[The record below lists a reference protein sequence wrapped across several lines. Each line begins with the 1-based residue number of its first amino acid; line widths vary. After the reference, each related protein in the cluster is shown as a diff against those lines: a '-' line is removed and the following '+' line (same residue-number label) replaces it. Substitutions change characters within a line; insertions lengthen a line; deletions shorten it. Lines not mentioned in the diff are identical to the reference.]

1 MSNEMTRKRFH
12 NTRKFLCLL
21 WDPYTC
27 MTQIYGLIR
36 KTASHKRRSRQ
47 LLVPAF
53 FLNGM
58 LGFHCSLGLR
68 KRKKRLSLLRVSK
81 RSYEIRLWIN
91 TIDPF
96 CQLSLSVEALCHAFL
111 SICSSGH
118 FWPFTPLV
126 KSWLQCFFFLFTNR
140 TNRGDFHNRFV
151 NILRLTLN

>member
-96 CQLSLSVEALCHAFL
+96 CQLSLSVEALCHAFCQSAVPVTSDL
-111 SICSSGH
+111 SRLLSKVDSNASFFCSQTG
-118 FWPFTPLV
+118 
-126 KSWLQCFFFLFTNR
+126 R
-140 TNRGDFHNRFV
+140 TEAIFIIALSTFYDWH
-151 NILRLTLN
+151 